1 MKTTVE
7 RIGPQLERA
16 LPAAWLIAGDEPL
29 LVAEAADQVR
39 AAARSQGYTQRELH
53 IVERGFDWDALRTS
67 SQNLSLFAERR
78 IVELRLASARPGER
92 GGAVLAGLAAEPDPD
107 RLVLVTAPKLD
118 AAAARARWIKAFE
131 SHGVFAQAWPVE
143 ATAMP
148 GWIAARLRRQGLA
161 ADREA
166 IELLASRC
174 EGNLLAAS
182 QEIDKLALLVVA
194 GQRIGVEEVLAWAG
208 DSARFDVFR
217 LADAALAGDARRA
230 LHVLAGLRREGVEP
244 VLISWSLIK
253 ELRTLISLR
262 AKLRSSSAIDRLL
275 EAERIWPR
283 RRPLFRKALLRLTPD
298 RLAELQQ
305 LAARTDLAIKGQAH
319 GQPWSLLGEFILGL
333 TLADA
338 PLPQAHDA
346 LPADA

>member
-7 RIGPQLERA
+7 RIGPQLERE

-53 IVERGFDWDALRTS
+53 MIERGFDWDGLRAS

-118 AAAARARWIKAFE
+118 AAAARARWVRAFE
-131 SHGVFAQAWPVE
+131 SHGVFAQAWPVD
-143 ATAMP
+143 AAAMP

-182 QEIDKLALLVVA
+182 QEIDKLALLAA
-194 GQRIGVEEVLAWAG
+194 GQRIGVDQVLASAG

-253 ELRTLISLR
+253 ELRALIALR
-262 AKLRSSSAIDRLL
+262 AKLGSSSAVDRVL

-305 LAARTDLAIKGQAH
+305 LAARTDLAIKGQAP
-319 GQPWSLLGEFILGL
+319 GQPWSLLAEFILGL

-338 PLPQAHDA
+338 PLPQAREA
-346 LPADA
+346 FLAGV